1 MITVHKLF
9 GRQLAQARAADGTID
24 LDALGALVS
33 QAYAESDEDRRRT
46 DRSIALMVDE
56 LDQLNRHL
64 ERLVEE
70 RTAAL
75 RAREA
80 ELKAQNV
87 RFDAA
92 LNNMTQALL
101 MFDAEHRL
109 LIANNRYLD
118 MYKLT
123 RDQIPPGSTLE
134 HILECRRAAG
144 TYFEDP
150 KSFTDYLIPALA
162 ERKVITRFS
171 ELPDG
176 RTMFILIQPLPDG
189 GWISTHQDITE
200 RRRAEQ
206 QIAYMAQHDFLT
218 NLPNRVLLRE
228 RLEQAVP
235 ALCEGEQLAVLY
247 LDLDHFK
254 TINDTLGHHFG
265 DELLKAAALRLR
277 SIVKA
282 CDTVARMGGD
292 EFVVVQTGIRRM
304 QQTTALAQRI
314 CEAMRQPFDLEGH
327 TVVVEV
333 SIGISLAPGDGQAPN
348 DLLKNADI
356 ALYRAKAE
364 GRSTFRFFE
373 PDMDT
378 RMKARHELAI
388 ALRHA
393 LTEGQFELHYQPLV
407 ALSDQRVTACEALL
421 RWNHPVR
428 GQIPPDTFI
437 PIAEEIGII
446 AAIGEWVIGKA
457 CADAVRWPHDV
468 KLAVNLS
475 PIQVMNPNLVSVIVR
490 ALAVSG
496 LPATRLEI
504 EITESALLHHTDATL
519 AALHRL
525 RSLGVGISMDDFGT
539 GYSSLSSLRSF
550 PFNKIKIDRCFVQSL
565 VDGDDSVAII
575 EAIAGL
581 AKSLGMITTAEG
593 VETLEQM
600 NRVRALGC
608 TEMQGYLISRPRPL
622 NDLWPLF
629 ATECRRTGTAD

>member
-1 MITVHKLF
+1 
-9 GRQLAQARAADGTID
+9 
-24 LDALGALVS
+24 
-33 QAYAESDEDRRRT
+33 
-46 DRSIALMVDE
+46 
-56 LDQLNRHL
+56 
-64 ERLVEE
+64 
-70 RTAAL
+70 
-75 RAREA
+75 
-80 ELKAQNV
+80 
-87 RFDAA
+87 
-92 LNNMTQALL
+92 
-101 MFDAEHRL
+101 
-109 LIANNRYLD
+109 

-218 NLPNRVLLRE
+218 DLPNRVLLRE

-327 TVVVEV
+327 TR
-333 SIGISLAPGDGQAPN
+333 GGRGQHRHFARPRRRPGPQRPAQ
-348 DLLKNADI
+348 
-356 ALYRAKAE
+356 E
-364 GRSTFRFFE
+364 C
-373 PDMDT
+373 
-378 RMKARHELAI
+378 RH
-388 ALRHA
+388 R
-393 LTEGQFELHYQPLV
+393 
-407 ALSDQRVTACEALL
+407 ALSRQGRGPQHLPLL
-421 RWNHPVR
+421 R
-428 GQIPPDTFI
+428 T
-437 PIAEEIGII
+437 
-446 AAIGEWVIGKA
+446 
-457 CADAVRWPHDV
+457 
-468 KLAVNLS
+468 
-475 PIQVMNPNLVSVIVR
+475 
-490 ALAVSG
+490 
-496 LPATRLEI
+496 
-504 EITESALLHHTDATL
+504 
-519 AALHRL
+519 
-525 RSLGVGISMDDFGT
+525 
-539 GYSSLSSLRSF
+539 
-550 PFNKIKIDRCFVQSL
+550 
-565 VDGDDSVAII
+565 
-575 EAIAGL
+575 
-581 AKSLGMITTAEG
+581 
-593 VETLEQM
+593 
-600 NRVRALGC
+600 
-608 TEMQGYLISRPRPL
+608 
-622 NDLWPLF
+622 
-629 ATECRRTGTAD
+629 